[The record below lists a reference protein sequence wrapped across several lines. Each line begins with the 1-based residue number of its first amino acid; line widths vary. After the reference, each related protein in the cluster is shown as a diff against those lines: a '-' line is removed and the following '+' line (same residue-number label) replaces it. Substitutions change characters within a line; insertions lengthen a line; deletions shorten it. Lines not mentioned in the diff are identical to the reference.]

1 MNHPHIC
8 SLRSQAGSGILKPNV
23 LGRNGTPPVKGGS
36 SPRRPC
42 CQELLSSHTGS
53 QPQQG
58 PCPSAS
64 RPKAKWGF
72 SCSCFCSTSMGR
84 LWNGPGTSGGARW
97 DLDVGAQRGPVGAQA
112 TQESALGLRPEG
124 RLLAPGHQDDTLAHH
139 WAGRVCPST
148 QQCFCPWRSLSTW
161 GATSTAQVQ
170 RASWGSPSIT
180 GSALPVHLHSPAL
193 HPFPASSLHS
203 NTGIRSSM

>member
-1 MNHPHIC
+1 MC
-8 SLRSQAGSGILKPNV
+8 LAEMV
-23 LGRNGTPPVKGGS
+23 LHLSKEGAPPGGHAA
-36 SPRRPC
+36 
-42 CQELLSSHTGS
+42 QELLSSHTGA

-72 SCSCFCSTSMGR
+72 SCSCWSSTSMGR

-97 DLDVGAQRGPVGAQA
+97 DLDVGAQA

-139 WAGRVCPST
+139 WAWRVCHST

-161 GATSTAQVQ
+161 GATSTAQMQ

-180 GSALPVHLHSPAL
+180 GSALPLHLHSPAL
-193 HPFPASSLHS
+193 HPFSASSLHS

>member
-1 MNHPHIC
+1 M
-8 SLRSQAGSGILKPNV
+8 V
-23 LGRNGTPPVKGGS
+23 LHLSKEGAPPGGHAA
-36 SPRRPC
+36 
-42 CQELLSSHTGS
+42 QELLSPHTGS
-53 QPQQG
+53 QSQQG

-72 SCSCFCSTSMGR
+72 SCSCWSSMSMGR
-84 LWNGPGTSGGARW
+84 LWNGPGISGGARW

-124 RLLAPGHQDDTLAHH
+124 RLLAPGRQDDTLAHH
-139 WAGRVCPST
+139 RAGGVCPST

-161 GATSTAQVQ
+161 RVTSTAQMQ

-180 GSALPVHLHSPAL
+180 GSALRLHLHSPAL
-193 HPFPASSLHS
+193 QPFPASSRHS